1 MAFKKIIAAI
11 LVGVMLF
18 SAVGCSSDGDGTDI
32 TSSVQSGNAETTE
45 KSLSLLYSSSD
56 SLDPYKAQTLLN
68 RQLSLLMYDPLVKLD
83 SKFQPH
89 FCLAKSVEIDGQT
102 CIITLNKATFSDG
115 SAVTAEDVV
124 YSLKVALK
132 AELTAY
138 PEQLSSIKKYSV
150 EEDGTVKLTL
160 SKTDP
165 YFANLL
171 DFPIIK
177 KDSDEIKDE
186 NNILLPPI
194 GSGRYVFDTEEKL
207 LTANRHHISGA
218 PSVTT
223 VKLVNAPDSAVEKYN
238 LEAGNVSLYYTDLSD
253 GIIPPM
259 SGNSCKVHL
268 QNLVYMGVNLKNT
281 HLKDAR
287 MRYALA
293 SAVDRTA
300 IAKEAYYE
308 YATPALG
315 LFNSAWSDA
324 GSLQNLTNSA
334 DLQNVVAIFKDIG
347 YNSKDEEGFFVN
359 SKGKAI
365 TFKLVAF
372 KGNARRAAAAE
383 LVKQQLE
390 TAGIKVKLSLLDWDA
405 YVKALQNGDFDLYI
419 AEVKLPDNMDVGALV
434 TSNGALSYGI
444 PNVTESDQTN
454 KTDKN
459 DKEQNTD
466 NKDKTEG
473 DKTESDN
480 GSSVPLLDGVVN
492 AFYSGTASLV
502 DIINAFNAEMPLI
515 PLCHRQGLTVG
526 APDINVND
534 MSSVSDVY
542 FGLANIK

>member
-1 MAFKKIIAAI
+1 MAFKKFLAAI
-11 LVGVMLF
+11 LIGIMLF
-18 SAVGCSSDGDGTDI
+18 SAVGCGSDDDGTDN

-56 SLDPYKAQTLLN
+56 SLDPYKAETLLN

-89 FCLAKSVEIDGQT
+89 FCLAKSVELDGKT
-102 CIITLNKATFSDG
+102 CIITLNNTTFSDG

-124 YSLKVALK
+124 YSLEAALK

-138 PEQLSSIKKYSV
+138 PEQLSGIKKYSA

-177 KDSDEIKDE
+177 KGSDELKDE

-194 GSGRYVFDTEEKL
+194 GSGRYVFDTEEKQ
-207 LTANRHHISGA
+207 LTANKGHISGA

-253 GIIPPM
+253 GTIPPM

-281 HLKDAR
+281 HLNDVR

-293 SAVDRTA
+293 SAVDRTV

-308 YATPALG
+308 YASPALG

-324 GSLQNLTNSA
+324 GSLQNLTKSA

-359 SKGKAI
+359 SNGKTI

-372 KGNARRAAAAE
+372 NGNDRRAAAAE

-390 TAGIKVKLSLLDWDA
+390 AAGIKVELSLLEWED
-405 YVKALQNGDFDLYI
+405 YLKALSGGDFDLYI
-419 AEVKLPDNMDVGALV
+419 AEVKLPDNMDVSELV

-444 PNVTESDQTN
+444 PDIAESD
-454 KTDKN
+454 KTDK
-459 DKEQNTD
+459 DKN
-466 NKDKTEG
+466 NSKDKADDNYETDGEAA
-473 DKTESDN
+473 DSDN
-480 GSSVPLLDGVVN
+480 GSYVPLLDGVVKS
-492 AFYSGTASLV
+492 YYEGTASLV

-515 PLCHRQGLTVG
+515 PLCHRCGLTVG
-526 APDINVND
+526 APDVNVTD

>member
-11 LVGVMLF
+11 LVGIMLF
-18 SAVGCSSDGDGTDI
+18 SAVGCGSDGDGTDNI
-32 TSSVQSGNAETTE
+32 SSVQSGSTETTE
-45 KSLSLLYSSSD
+45 RSLSLLYSSSD

-68 RQLSLLMYDPLVKLD
+68 RQLSSLMYDPLVKLD
-83 SKFQPH
+83 SKLQPH
-89 FCLAKSVEIDGQT
+89 FCLARSVELDGKD
-102 CIITLNKATFSDG
+102 CIITLNNATFSDG

-124 YSLKVALK
+124 YSLKAALK
-132 AELTAY
+132 AGLTPY
-138 PEQLSSIKKYSV
+138 PEQLSSIKKYSA

-160 SKTDP
+160 TKTDP

-177 KDSDEIKDE
+177 KGSDELKDE

-194 GSGRYVFDTEEKL
+194 GSGRYIFDTEEKL
-207 LTANRHHISGA
+207 LTANKRHIAEA
-218 PSVTT
+218 PSVAT
-223 VKLVNAPDSAVEKYN
+223 VKLVNAPDSAVVKYN
-238 LEAGNVSLYYTDLSD
+238 LEAGNVSLYYTDLAD

-259 SGNSCKVHL
+259 SGNSCKVNL
-268 QNLVYMGVNLKNT
+268 QNLVFMGVNLKNAY
-281 HLKDAR
+281 LKDAR

-359 SKGKAI
+359 SKGKTI

-372 KGNARRAAAAE
+372 KDNARRAAAAE

-390 TAGIKVKLSLLDWDA
+390 AAGIKVKLSLLDWDA
-405 YVKALQNGDFDLYI
+405 YVKALQSGDFDLYI
-419 AEVKLPDNMDVGALV
+419 AEVKLPYNMDVSELV
-434 TSNGALSYGI
+434 TSNGKLSYGI
-444 PNVTESDQTN
+444 PDVTENDKNN

-459 DKEQNTD
+459 GKDQNTAD
-466 NKDKTEG
+466 KDKADG
-473 DKTESDN
+473 DKTETDS
-480 GSSVPLLDGVVN
+480 GSYVPLLDGVVK
-492 AFYSGTASLV
+492 AYYSGTASLV

-526 APDINVND
+526 APDINVTD